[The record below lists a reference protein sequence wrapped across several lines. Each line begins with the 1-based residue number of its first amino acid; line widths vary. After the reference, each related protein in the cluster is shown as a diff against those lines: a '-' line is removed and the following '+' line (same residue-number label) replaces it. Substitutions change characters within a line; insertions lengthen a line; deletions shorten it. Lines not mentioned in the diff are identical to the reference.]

1 MSIAT
6 KSLYLRS
13 IKTCFFQQ
21 KVSELPAIFDI
32 FEGKN
37 GAKITNNNSSNNAT
51 IFYNFIGNIIPPEWK
66 NLTEDNGKAL
76 SKTSKQLLSFIV
88 FRLQIY
94 YNKDIDELQESYH
107 LFDDK
112 LDVG

>member
-1 MSIAT
+1 MAQ
-6 KSLYLRS
+6 KLRNFAS
-13 IKTCFFQQ
+13 NNC
-21 KVSELPAIFDI
+21 
-32 FEGKN
+32 
-37 GAKITNNNSSNNAT
+37 KITNNNSSNNAT

-94 YNKDIDELQESYH
+94 YNKDIDELQE
-107 LFDDK
+107 K
-112 LDVG
+112 LSSFR